1 MGVPTTKAGE
11 IRPYR
16 AGRCV
21 SHGSL
26 GFSISFPD
34 TGLCQGESEKELSLL
49 LLHRQSSHCGGKK
62 KTPKRDKLH
71 SSQTFG
77 LVSKWGSVVISAL
90 SPQSP
95 RSSLSRARCSR
106 ASPRC
111 DPACTD
117 SSRGTVNP
125 FICGFSYL
133 PLADGWEEPA
143 PLRSAQTPWGKQ
155 GISQPNPRSEC
166 KNTREVTRRKKA
178 GGGGGRLKNLQTNLK
193 E

>member
-1 MGVPTTKAGE
+1 MDHLGLAFHSQTPVFVGVKVRRSCHCCCCTD
-11 IRPYR
+11 
-16 AGRCV
+16 
-21 SHGSL
+21 SHL
-26 GFSISFPD
+26 
-34 TGLCQGESEKELSLL
+34 TAVEKKN
-49 LLHRQSSHCGGKK
+49 Q
-62 KTPKRDKLH
+62 RDKLH

-95 RSSLSRARCSR
+95 CSSLSRARCSR
-106 ASPRC
+106 AGPRC

-155 GISQPNPRSEC
+155 GISQPTPRSEC

-178 GGGGGRLKNLQTNLK
+178 GGAAGGGLKNLQTNLK